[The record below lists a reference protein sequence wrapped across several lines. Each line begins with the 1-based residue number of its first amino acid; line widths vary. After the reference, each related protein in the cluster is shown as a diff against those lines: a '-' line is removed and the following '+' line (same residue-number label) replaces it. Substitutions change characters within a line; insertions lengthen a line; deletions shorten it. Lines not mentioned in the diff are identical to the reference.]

1 MHPIWKRLLKHGSDM
16 LPDFND
22 ELLLNFRKKKL
33 AEIPEYMSNLF
44 VDAAKVF
51 NGKLEYMGYREL
63 TPDERIAYLK
73 ERKIMTKYARVQD
86 SSFSLIRYDFKFEEA
101 IYPVYIACPYMVNNA
116 IISNDTQF
124 FPIFPIVDKGSIHR
138 KPNELDVIVLRAK
151 LSFRRSVQASFT
163 TEDGRI
169 FNETLVTA
177 RIHQK
182 KVQGKNDADRLPIT
196 LYHLAKFP
204 FEDVLNMYGFSPDE
218 FQVTNQY
225 IPQEGYAFIKIRE
238 DYYIKIVNKSLDDIY
253 KRRFIAAYLE
263 ILHFLPRYEL
273 RNLYAHDG
281 HYYKT
286 VLGKYTFPTCTNT
299 GTMYDGAIKHLE
311 TTDTVLDV
319 PTMYQLS
326 LIGINVNDIYGL
338 LLAIFYNIDNWLVG
352 HDPTD
357 LFHKK
362 LGSLEKILSHV
373 VTRLNTQL
381 FQIINNRKEGLKG
394 EIIKQFTRSVS
405 QTEDKITRSEMFRA
419 NPSFCNDNW
428 LIGIGAQRYRSM
440 QNTETASPEKSGKKS
455 GKKMPKDLLKAHPSH
470 LVVESIDHLPPSN
483 PVSSGSIN
491 PFVQIDKDGNF
502 IKPDWYSEIEHV
514 FD

>member
-1 MHPIWKRLLKHGSDM
+1 MHTIWKRLLKRGSDM

-22 ELLLNFRKKKL
+22 ELLLNFRKRKL

-44 VDAAKVF
+44 IDAVKVF
-51 NGKLEYMGYREL
+51 NGRLEYIGYREL
-63 TPDERIAYLK
+63 TPDERIEYLK

-138 KPNELDVIVLRAK
+138 KTNELAVVVLRAQ
-151 LSFRRSVQASFT
+151 LRFRRSMQASFT

-182 KVQGKNDADRLPIT
+182 KVSGKNDADRLPIT

-204 FEDVLNMYGFSPDE
+204 FETVLNMYGFSPDE
-218 FQVTNQY
+218 FQIVNDCTPVN
-225 IPQEGYAFIKIRE
+225 GYAFIKIRE
-238 DYYIKIVNKSLDDIY
+238 DYFIKIVNKSLDDMY

-263 ILHFLPRYEL
+263 ILHFLPRYEI
-273 RNLYAHDG
+273 RDLYAHDG

-286 VLGKYTFPTCTNT
+286 VLGKYTFPTCTNA

-319 PTMYQLS
+319 PTIYQLS
-326 LIGINVNDIYGL
+326 LIGINVKDIYEL
-338 LLAIFYNIDNWLVG
+338 LLSIFYNIDNWLVG

-373 VTRLNTQL
+373 VTKLNTQL

-455 GKKMPKDLLKAHPSH
+455 GKKMPKELLKAHPSH

-502 IKPDWYSEIEHV
+502 IKPEWYPEIEHV